1 MIIIKSS
8 DAKKKKRTR
17 PNTTL
22 TREQRSRGEADPPRL
37 SPASFFLFFT
47 ILVVWKSRYLYS
59 LSHTHKRVLIRGHI
73 NRLTALITVFFLLL
87 LLLFVAVME
96 NDKTSR
102 HTILCVL

>member
-1 MIIIKSS
+1 MQ
-8 DAKKKKRTR
+8 KKKNGQDRKQHSLVNKDPEAKQTH
-17 PNTTL
+17 
-22 TREQRSRGEADPPRL
+22 RGFHQL
-37 SPASFFLFFT
+37 HFFFFT

-59 LSHTHKRVLIRGHI
+59 HTHTHKRVLIRGHI
-73 NRLTALITVFFLLL
+73 NRLTALIIVFFLLL